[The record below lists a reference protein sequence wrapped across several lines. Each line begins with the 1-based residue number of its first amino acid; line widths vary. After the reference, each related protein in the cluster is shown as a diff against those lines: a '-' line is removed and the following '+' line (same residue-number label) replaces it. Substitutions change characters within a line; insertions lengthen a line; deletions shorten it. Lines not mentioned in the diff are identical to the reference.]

1 MVVVHCLEP
10 LTAPLCLVIGGVD
23 VEMVSIRRRKLI
35 GRPTGFV
42 GRGSSSATLPSI
54 PDARVPKYPE
64 RGGKPANMR
73 QIPLVTLNQPVEVK
87 EGKDTVTN
95 PPAKKQKVHVQID
108 PENPMEVHAYLMQL
122 KEDNK
127 LEPGPMQRSE
137 KMPVKELME
146 KCYPHIF
153 RVFPQDPKVILE
165 FPNKSEQNEFLYCQY
180 WLFLFEVRDIVSID
194 KSVAPEHVESLV
206 KVIKNLEKQGF
217 DCRFLRSELVV
228 VGYKMKKQLEIT
240 LAEKSVI
247 STRTTSLEREL
258 QAAARRK
265 DREAELD
272 KRGNQIEGMTPEIE
286 TSSKP
291 ELDQVNRLGELN
303 KLPSTAL
310 EQEFVQVI
318 LERHKKMLECKEEE
332 ERRLDRV
339 LEKIN
344 QLLQDKAFP

>member
-54 PDARVPKYPE
+54 PDAQVPKYPE

-73 QIPLVTLNQPVEVK
+73 HIPLVTLNQPVEVK
-87 EGKDTVTN
+87 EGKDTLTN
-95 PPAKKQKVHVQID
+95 PPTKKQKVHVQID
-108 PENPMEVHAYLMQL
+108 PENPMEVHA
-122 KEDNK
+122 
-127 LEPGPMQRSE
+127 
-137 KMPVKELME
+137 
-146 KCYPHIF
+146 
-153 RVFPQDPKVILE
+153 VFPQDPNVILE

-286 TSSKP
+286 TTSKP
-291 ELDQVNRLGELN
+291 ELDQDNRLGELN

>member
-1 MVVVHCLEP
+1 
-10 LTAPLCLVIGGVD
+10 
-23 VEMVSIRRRKLI
+23 MVSIRRRKLI
-35 GRPTGFV
+35 GCPTGFV
-42 GRGSSSATLPSI
+42 GRGSSSDTLPST
-54 PDARVPKYPE
+54 PDGQAPKYPE
-64 RGGKPANMR
+64 RGGKHVNAR
-73 QIPLVTLNQPVEVK
+73 HIPSVTLSQPVEAK
-87 EGKDTVTN
+87 EGKDTITN
-95 PPAKKQKVHVQID
+95 PPSKKQKVHVQID
-108 PENPMEVHAYLMQL
+108 PENPMEVHAYLVQL

-153 RVFPQDPKVILE
+153 R
-165 FPNKSEQNEFLYCQY
+165 Y

-272 KRGNQIEGMTPEIE
+272 KRGNQIEGMAPEIE
-286 TSSKP
+286 TLSKP
-291 ELDQVNRLGELN
+291 ELEQDNSQGELN
-303 KLPSTAL
+303 KHPSTAL
-310 EQEFVQVI
+310 EQEFAQVI
-318 LERHKKMLECKEEE
+318 LEHHKKMLECKEEE

-344 QLLQDKAFP
+344 QLLQDKDFP

>member
-1 MVVVHCLEP
+1 
-10 LTAPLCLVIGGVD
+10 
-23 VEMVSIRRRKLI
+23 
-35 GRPTGFV
+35 
-42 GRGSSSATLPSI
+42 
-54 PDARVPKYPE
+54 
-64 RGGKPANMR
+64 
-73 QIPLVTLNQPVEVK
+73 
-87 EGKDTVTN
+87 
-95 PPAKKQKVHVQID
+95 
-108 PENPMEVHAYLMQL
+108 
-122 KEDNK
+122 
-127 LEPGPMQRSE
+127 
-137 KMPVKELME
+137 
-146 KCYPHIF
+146 
-153 RVFPQDPKVILE
+153 
-165 FPNKSEQNEFLYCQY
+165 
-180 WLFLFEVRDIVSID
+180 
-194 KSVAPEHVESLV
+194 
-206 KVIKNLEKQGF
+206 
-217 DCRFLRSELVV
+217 
-228 VGYKMKKQLEIT
+228 MKKQLEIT

-291 ELDQVNRLGELN
+291 ELDQDNRLGELN